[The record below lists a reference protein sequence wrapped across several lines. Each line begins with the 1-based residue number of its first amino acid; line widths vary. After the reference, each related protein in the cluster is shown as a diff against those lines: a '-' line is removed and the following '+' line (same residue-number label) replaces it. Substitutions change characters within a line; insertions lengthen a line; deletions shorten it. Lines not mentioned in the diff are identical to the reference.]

1 VRARHFRPLT
11 GPLGVAFLAM
21 PIRREQALLA
31 EIEVRYRDSLFDAAP
46 LTLLAAPPRP
56 KAPPM
61 KRDKI
66 PPPSLPLAY
75 PPSIADMLAGLGP
88 THEVIAA
95 RVGLSRPQVTNLIC
109 GRFGASRPIVRR
121 VLELARAA

>member
-1 VRARHFRPLT
+1 MAADAKRSKVYPVRLVVNAV
-11 GPLGVAFLAM
+11 VAA
-21 PIRREQALLA
+21 P
-31 EIEVRYRDSLFDAAP
+31 EVRYRDSLFDEP

-66 PPPSLPLAY
+66 PPPSLQMDY
-75 PPSIADMLAGLGP
+75 PPSIADLLAGLGP

-95 RVGLSRPQVTNLIC
+95 RVGLSRPQATNIIR
-109 GRFGASRPIVRR
+109 GRFGVSRSVARR